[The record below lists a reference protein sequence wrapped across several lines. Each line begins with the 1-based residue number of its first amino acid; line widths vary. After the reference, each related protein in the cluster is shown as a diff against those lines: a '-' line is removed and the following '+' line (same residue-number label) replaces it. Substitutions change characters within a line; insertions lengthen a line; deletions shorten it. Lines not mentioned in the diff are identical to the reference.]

1 MGWHLTHALAL
12 IFAAYPPLTA
22 ITSGSG
28 KTKAMPSCGHSFAG
42 RHPRSDSLMSFQSFT
57 KWPLL
62 CTVKNRKQ

>member
-22 ITSGSG
+22 ITLWLGQNEG
-28 KTKAMPSCGHSFAG
+28 DAKLWALVRRPSFKQRQADVISIVY
-42 RHPRSDSLMSFQSFT
+42 